1 MPVVEHAKLRLIASA
16 LLSGAGCSPEEASV
30 VAENLVEANLKGHDS
45 HGVVNLPAYV
55 TWLKE
60 GGLRPDQQLEI
71 IREDQTFLVI
81 DAHRGLGQSIVRK
94 AMELGIA
101 KARASGVAIIAIR
114 RSGHMG
120 RIGAF
125 GEQCVEAGLV
135 SLHFANVSGHPP
147 NVAPYAARDSRFA
160 TNPFCF
166 AIPGSARNASV
177 ILDCA
182 SSKVAW
188 GKLKV
193 ALNKDELAAEGLLID
208 SEGRPTRDPA
218 VVVPEPVG
226 SMVVFGEHKGSGIA
240 LICELLGGA
249 LTGGDTIQPANVRDG
264 VTINNMLSI
273 LIDPR
278 RVNAVERT
286 THEFDAVIEYVHS
299 ANPIS
304 PDEPVTI
311 AGEPELRTMND
322 RLQSGIPIDDRTWS
336 ELQQMAEA
344 LGVESM
350 LMPD

>member
-16 LLSGAGCSPEEASV
+16 LLAGAGCSREEAAV
-30 VAENLVEANLKGHDS
+30 VGANLVEANLKGHDS
-45 HGVVNLPAYV
+45 HGVVNLPTYV

-60 GGLRPDQQLEI
+60 GGLRPDQELEI

-81 DAHRGLGQSIVRK
+81 DAHRGLGQSVVRK

-101 KARASGVAIIAIR
+101 KTRASGVAIVAIR

-166 AIPGSARNASV
+166 AVPGSARTASV

-193 ALNKDELAAEGLLID
+193 ALNKGELAGAGLLID
-208 SEGRPTRDPA
+208 AQGRPTRDPA

-226 SMVVFGEHKGSGIA
+226 SMVAFGEHKGSGIA

-249 LTGGDTIQPANVRDG
+249 LTGGDTIQPANTRDG

-278 RVNAVERT
+278 RVSAAERIAN
-286 THEFDAVIEYVHS
+286 EFDAVVDYIHS
-299 ANPIS
+299 AMPLS
-304 PDEPVTI
+304 QDEPVMI

-336 ELQQMAEA
+336 ELRQMAQA
-344 LGVESM
+344 FGVDST
-350 LMPD
+350 LVAD

>member
-1 MPVVEHAKLRLIASA
+1 MPVVEHGKLRLIASA
-16 LLSGAGCSPEEASV
+16 LLSGAGCSREEAAI

-45 HGVVNLPAYV
+45 HGVVNLPTYV
-55 TWLKE
+55 TWLKQ
-60 GGLRPDQQLEI
+60 GGLRPDQKLEI
-71 IREDQTFLVI
+71 VREDGAFLVI
-81 DAHRGLGQSIVRK
+81 DAHRGLGQSVVRK

-101 KARASGVAIIAIR
+101 KARASGAAIVAIR

-125 GEQCVEAGLV
+125 GEQCAEAGLV

-147 NVAPYAARDSRFA
+147 NVAPYAARESRFA

-166 AIPGSARNASV
+166 AVPGSVRNAPV

-182 SSKVAW
+182 TSKVAW

-193 ALNKDELAAEGLLID
+193 ALNKGELAGEGLLLD

-226 SMVVFGEHKGSGIA
+226 SMVAFGEHKGSGIA

-249 LTGGDTIQPANVRDG
+249 LTGGDTIQPENIRDG

-278 RVNAVERT
+278 QVTAAERFS
-286 THEFDAVIEYVHS
+286 HEFDAVIDYVHGAIPLS
-299 ANPIS
+299 S
-304 PDEPVTI
+304 DETVKI
-311 AGEPELRTMND
+311 AGEPELQAMNS
-322 RLQSGIPIDDRTWS
+322 RRQTGVPIDDQTWS
-336 ELQQMAEA
+336 ELRQLAEA
-344 LGVESM
+344 LGM
-350 LMPD
+350 DLGIAPD

>member
-1 MPVVEHAKLRLIASA
+1 MPVVEHAKLRRITSA
-16 LLSGAGCSPEEASV
+16 LLSAAGCGQEEASV

-45 HGVVNLPAYV
+45 HGVVNLPSYV
-55 TWLKE
+55 VWLKE
-60 GGLRPDQQLEI
+60 GGLRPDQKLDI
-71 IREDQTFLVI
+71 VREDQTFLVI
-81 DAHRGLGQSIVRK
+81 DAHRGLGQSVGRK

-101 KARASGVAIIAIR
+101 KARASGAAIVAIR

-125 GEQCVEAGLV
+125 GEQCAEAGLV

-147 NVAPYAARDSRFA
+147 NVAPHAARESRFA

-166 AIPGSARNASV
+166 AVPGSARNAAV

-193 ALNKDELAAEGLLID
+193 AFNKGELAADGLLID
-208 SEGRPTRDPA
+208 AQGRPTRDPA

-226 SMVVFGEHKGSGIA
+226 AMVAFGEHKGSGIA

-249 LTGGDTIQPANVRDG
+249 LTGGDTIQPANLRDG

-278 RVNAVERT
+278 RMGDAERT
-286 THEFDAVIEYVHS
+286 THEFDAVVDYVHS
-299 ANPIS
+299 AIPLG
-304 PDEPVTI
+304 PDEPVMI
-311 AGEPELRTMND
+311 AGEPERRAMNE

-336 ELQQMAEA
+336 ELRELAA
-344 LGVESM
+344 TLGIESM
-350 LMPD
+350 LVAD